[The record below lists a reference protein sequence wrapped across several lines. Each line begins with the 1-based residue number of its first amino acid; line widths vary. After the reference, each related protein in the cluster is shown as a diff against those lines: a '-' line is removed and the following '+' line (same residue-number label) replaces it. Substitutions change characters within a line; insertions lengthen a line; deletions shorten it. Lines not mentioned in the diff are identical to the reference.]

1 MERSKVNELYHIM
14 RLDNR
19 TAKVY
24 MTEKGFEVD
33 LYQENDLV
41 ATRKVHKHSES
52 YAEDVAENWVM
63 RLF

>member
-1 MERSKVNELYHIM
+1 M
-14 RLDNR
+14 RQDNR

-41 ATRKVHKHSES
+41 ATKKVHKHSES

>member
-1 MERSKVNELYHIM
+1 MERNKVNELYHIM
-14 RLDNR
+14 RQDNR